1 MQLDDSAGSFEIEDF
16 DPLNLNAR
24 PIPEKLY
31 PTPLTS
37 TTTSSNVFMP
47 KQQNP
52 SVNHTRPSN
61 NDDLKLLSLYGLD
74 DFLPQSPSTSSVKT
88 THWTTFDWRSE
99 ILRKFFAF
107 CYLYKYYFVII
118 FVAAIVCDCNTLFV
132 SSILDFFLD
141 FQNSRFWAAIFVE

>member
-37 TTTSSNVFMP
+37 TAASSAVFMP
-47 KQQNP
+47 KQQQHP
-52 SVNHTRPSN
+52 SVNHHQNLVRTSN

-74 DFLPQSPSTSSVKT
+74 DFLPQSSPSTSTSAKT
-88 THWTTFDWRSE
+88 THWTTFD
-99 ILRKFFAF
+99 
-107 CYLYKYYFVII
+107 
-118 FVAAIVCDCNTLFV
+118 
-132 SSILDFFLD
+132 
-141 FQNSRFWAAIFVE
+141 